1 MKYINK
7 PKRKPCGPIE
17 SMNFDKNNLLQEV
30 QSYNEGSTINY
41 SSVSKK
47 YGICNK
53 AGKLAKNDG

>member
-17 SMNFDKNNLLQEV
+17 SMNFDKSNLLQEV

-41 SSVSKK
+41 
-47 YGICNK
+47 
-53 AGKLAKNDG
+53 